1 VHDER
6 VTVRTTVVPSRTHAG
21 QLVAAHIID
30 AVVAK
35 AGAPFLLGCP
45 AGRTPVTTYAALRPL
60 ANARR
65 VDLST
70 LQVVMLDEYVVD
82 GELCE
87 LSAHYSCRRFIRKAL
102 VDSGVVALSQVHWPD
117 PHSPETYDDW
127 ITAAGGL
134 DVVILGCG
142 TSDGHV
148 AFNPPGTPADSPSLV
163 VQLAES
169 TQRDNLATFPQ
180 FNSHVDVPTAG
191 ATIGLR
197 TIRAAGSVVMILL
210 GEEKGPAFARLTA
223 MATFDPLWP
232 ASILHACEDGWLVA
246 DDAAAGMR

>member
-1 VHDER
+1 M
-6 VTVRTTVVPSRTHAG
+6 VRTTVVDSPTHAG
-21 QLVAAHIID
+21 ELVAAYILD
-30 AVVAK
+30 AVAAK

-60 ANARR
+60 ADARS
-65 VDLST
+65 VDLSN
-70 LQVVMLDEYVVD
+70 LQIVMLDEYVVD

-87 LSAHYSCRRFIRKAL
+87 LSAHYSCRRFIRQAL

-117 PHSPETYDDW
+117 PHSPGSYDDG
-127 ITAAGGL
+127 IAAAGGL
-134 DVVILGCG
+134 DVVLLGCG
-142 TSDGHV
+142 TTDGHV

-169 TQRDNLATFPQ
+169 TRHDNLATFPL
-180 FNSHVDVPTAG
+180 FGSHADVPAAG

-210 GEEKGPAFARLTA
+210 GEEKATAFARLTA
-223 MATFDPLWP
+223 MTAFDPLWP
-232 ASILHACEDGWLVA
+232 ASILHECEVGWLVA
-246 DDAAAGMR
+246 DQAAAGIR